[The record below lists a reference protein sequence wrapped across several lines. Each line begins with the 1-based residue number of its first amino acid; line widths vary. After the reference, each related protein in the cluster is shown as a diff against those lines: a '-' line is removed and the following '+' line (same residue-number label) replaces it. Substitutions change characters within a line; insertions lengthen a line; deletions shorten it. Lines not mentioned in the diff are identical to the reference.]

1 MERYEKYKPSGIE
14 WIGEV
19 PEHWESF
26 RIKYA
31 LSRSAAGV
39 WGDDEKGDSND
50 IICYRIAD
58 FDYNHGGLDLDDLTT
73 RNIEPKQLE
82 GRIVSKGDLLI
93 EKSGG
98 GEATPVGRV
107 VKVNSD
113 QRATYTNFIHSVT
126 VKDGYSSNYL
136 YYYFFN
142 LYALKI
148 NMLFFNQTT
157 GLQNLKVGDYLSQT
171 IFLPSLAEQEAIA
184 AYLDARCADID
195 KVVATQEKRI
205 ALLKE
210 LKQSVITQAVTR
222 GLNPDVK
229 MKDSGVEW
237 IGEVPEHWEIR
248 KIKACCKDEKYS
260 IKTGPFG
267 TQLKGEELKDDGPIR
282 VYNQRNVID
291 DDFKTTSYYVSE
303 EKANQLSGFYTKPS
317 DLLITSRGTIGR
329 SAIIPNNVPMGL
341 LHPCLIAMRIDQ
353 NICRLEW
360 LKLYINE
367 TNCFTTEVK
376 INSNATTIDVIYTD
390 TLKNIIV
397 PIPSINEQEKILNYL
412 DIRCAGIDKQI
423 KYVTKQIELLREYKQ
438 SLITEVVTGKRKI
451 VS

>member
-1 MERYEKYKPSGIE
+1 MSMERYEKYKPSGIE

-82 GRIVSKGDLLI
+82 GRIVSEGDLLI

-210 LKQSVITQAVTR
+210 LKQSVITQAVTS

-237 IGEVPEHWEIR
+237 IGEVPEHWEVKKLKFVSNSISKGAGITKEQVVEDGDTQCVR
-248 KIKACCKDEKYS
+248 YGEIYSKYNHSFDSCISSTNKD
-260 IKTGPFG
+260 
-267 TQLKGEELKDDGPIR
+267 
-282 VYNQRNVID
+282 
-291 DDFKTTSYYVSE
+291 
-303 EKANQLSGFYTKPS
+303 
-317 DLLITSRGTIGR
+317 
-329 SAIIPNNVPMGL
+329 
-341 LHPCLIAMRIDQ
+341 LHPVQQYFEYGDILFTCTGELVEEIGKSIVYLGHERCLAGGDILVVSHNQ
-353 NICRLEW
+353 NPSF
-360 LKLYINE
+360 LKYALNSYEYHLY
-367 TNCFTTEVK
+367 T
-376 INSNATTIDVIYTD
+376 S
-390 TLKNIIV
+390 
-397 PIPSINEQEKILNYL
+397 
-412 DIRCAGIDKQI
+412 
-423 KYVTKQIELLREYKQ
+423 TK
-438 SLITEVVTGKRKI
+438 S
-451 VS
+451 

>member
-58 FDYNHGGLDLDDLTT
+58 FDYNHGCLDLDDLTT

-82 GRIVSKGDLLI
+82 GRIVSEGDLLI

-113 QRATYTNFIHSVT
+113 QRATYTNFIHSVS

-229 MKDSGVEW
+229 MKDSSVEW

-248 KIKACCKDEKYS
+248 RLKHLCEIFGRIGYRGYTEADLVSESEGAITLSPSNFSNGKLDYSKCSYLSWAKYYES
-260 IKTGPFG
+260 PEIMIDNGDVIFVKTASVGKCALVTDLPKEATLNPQIVVFKKLKCNGPYLNYLCQ
-267 TQLKGEELKDDGPIR
+267 TP
-282 VYNQRNVID
+282 VIQSQV
-291 DDFKTTSYYVSE
+291 TTSLNGS
-303 EKANQLSGFYTKPS
+303 
-317 DLLITSRGTIGR
+317 TI
-329 SAIIPNNVPMGL
+329 
-341 LHPCLIAMRIDQ
+341 
-353 NICRLEW
+353 
-360 LKLYINE
+360 
-367 TNCFTTEVK
+367 
-376 INSNATTIDVIYTD
+376 ATI
-390 TLKNIIV
+390 
-397 PIPSINEQEKILNYL
+397 SQEKIGSYRFALPPIEEQEQISAYIDL
-412 DIRCAGIDKQI
+412 RCAEIDKQI
-423 KYVTKQIELLREYKQ
+423 DGVARQIDLLREYKQ
-438 SLITEVVTGKRKI
+438 SIITEVVTGKRK
-451 VS
+451 VC